1 MKKNIIIVIILGSLI
16 GFLFGNLLFKNY
28 EGIEYMDEDGNI
40 YYVQYGV
47 YTSNEAALDN
57 ASKLNNYKIIELDDK
72 YYVYLGVT
80 TDYDLAVKIQNMYK
94 EKDIYT
100 YIRSDYVSNSETL
113 ELLKQFDDK
122 LKDKENEEEIESVMQ
137 EIFENQEVNL

>member
-47 YTSNEAALDN
+47 YTSNEAAVNN

-137 EIFENQEVNL
+137 EIFENQEINL

>member
-47 YTSNEAALDN
+47 YTSNEAAVNN

-137 EIFENQEVNL
+137 EIFENQELNL

>member
-28 EGIEYMDEDGNI
+28 EGIEYIDEDGNI

-47 YTSNEAALDN
+47 YTSNEAAVNN

-137 EIFENQEVNL
+137 EIFENQELNL